1 MTLQVDV
8 LDNEL
13 IRVCLTEDGIRDL
26 YVTGVQTCALPIFT
40 EDNITS
46 CTVVSSMHL
55 VEEKAKQL
63 RAANAREAAA
73 AYDPS

>member
-13 IRVCLTEDGIRDL
+13 IRVCLTED
-26 YVTGVQTCALPIFT
+26 
-40 EDNITS
+40 NITS

-55 VEEKAKQL
+55 TEEKERQL
-63 RAANAREAAA
+63 RAANLREALSALGV
-73 AYDPS
+73 DPMAT

>member
-1 MTLQVDV
+1 MTLDIQRLED
-8 LDNEL
+8 DCY
-13 IRVCLTEDGIRDL
+13 RVCL
-26 YVTGVQTCALPIFT
+26 T

-55 VEEKAKQL
+55 TEEKTKQL

-73 AYDPS
+73 AYDIPA

>member
-1 MTLQVDV
+1 MAGQVWPASRTNAVAAMTLDIQH
-8 LDNEL
+8 LDDDCY
-13 IRVCLTEDGIRDL
+13 RVCLTEDGI
-26 YVTGVQTCALPIFT
+26 T
-40 EDNITS
+40 N

-73 AYDPS
+73 AYDLPA

>member
-13 IRVCLTEDGIRDL
+13 IRVCLEEDVIINCC
-26 YVTGVQTCALPIFT
+26 Y
-40 EDNITS
+40 
-46 CTVVSSMHL
+46 VSSYHL
-55 VEEKAKQL
+55 TEEKEGQL

-73 AYDPS
+73 AYGIPS

>member
-1 MTLQVDV
+1 MTLDIQR
-8 LDNEL
+8 LDDDCY
-13 IRVCLTEDGIRDL
+13 RVCLEEDG
-26 YVTGVQTCALPIFT
+26 
-40 EDNITS
+40 ITS

-55 VEEKAKQL
+55 VEEKTRQL

>member
-13 IRVCLTEDGIRDL
+13 IRVCLTEDG
-26 YVTGVQTCALPIFT
+26 VT
-40 EDNITS
+40 N
-46 CTVVSSMHL
+46 CTFVSSMHL
-55 VEEKAKQL
+55 TEEKEGQL

-73 AYDPS
+73 TYDPA